1 MTATLAFHGAAGT
14 VTGSC
19 LRLAL
24 RHEEVLIDCGLF
36 QGPKTL
42 KELNWRPF
50 PFDPSC
56 LSAVLLTHA
65 HIDHAGLIP
74 RLYAE
79 GFGGPVFATE
89 ATRDLCRFMLPD
101 SGSIQEAEV
110 ERLNRRNAERGLPA
124 VRPIYTARDA
134 EACLRLFR
142 PVAYDTWIDLP
153 GGMRARFWNAGHML
167 GSASIE
173 LVLPGGGHLL
183 VSGDIGPGAKS
194 FVADAQS
201 PHDPDWLVLE
211 TTYGDRDREDLA
223 PEERRE
229 RLRAEVLAALA
240 AGGNLLIPAFA
251 VERTQELLHDLDLL
265 IERARLPP
273 VPIVID
279 SPLAA
284 EATAC
289 FRRHLK
295 ELPEDT
301 EPAETFLSGP
311 NIRITRSIEESKA
324 LNRVAGGMIILSAS
338 GMAEAGRIRYHL
350 LNHLWRAEATV
361 LFVGYQAPGT
371 LGRLLLDGAERV
383 SIMGTEVAVR
393 ARIRSLDLYSGHAD
407 RRGLAAWLAAR
418 GRVGRGLFL
427 VHGEPEARDA
437 FAALVR
443 ERTDARL
450 FLPELDAIYALPLDR
465 APEPRRATPRL
476 APDAARAPFD
486 WHNERVRLLMDLRRR
501 LEEAGDDRARAE
513 LLHRVRRALVDRS
526 G

>member
-1 MTATLAFHGAAGT
+1 MTATLAFLGAAGT

-19 LRLAL
+19 LRLTLAGG
-24 RHEEVLIDCGLF
+24 EVLIDCGLF

-50 PFDPSC
+50 PFDPRR
-56 LSAVLLTHA
+56 LAAVLLTHA

-74 RLYAE
+74 RLFAE
-79 GFGGPVFATE
+79 GFRGPVFATE
-89 ATRDLCRFMLPD
+89 ATCDLCRFMLPD
-101 SGSIQEAEV
+101 SGAIQEAEV
-110 ERLNRRNAERGLPA
+110 ERLNRRNAERGRAP

-134 EACLRLFR
+134 EACLGLFR
-142 PVAYDTWIDLP
+142 PIAYDALVDLP
-153 GGMRARFWNAGHML
+153 GGLRARFWNAGHML

-173 LVLPGGGHLL
+173 LVLPGGGRLL

-194 FVADAQS
+194 FVSNAEA

-211 TTYGDRDREDLA
+211 TTYGDRDRED
-223 PEERRE
+223 PTPQERRE
-229 RLRAEVLAALA
+229 RLRTEVLAALE

-265 IERARLPP
+265 MERSRLPP

-295 ELPEDT
+295 ELPEET

-311 NIRITRSIEESKA
+311 NIRITRSVEESKA
-324 LNRVAGGMIILSAS
+324 LNRVKGGMIILSAS
-338 GMAEAGRIRYHL
+338 GMAEAGRIRHHL
-350 LNHLWRAEATV
+350 LNNLWRPEATV
-361 LFVGYQAPGT
+361 LFVGYQGLGT

-407 RRGLAAWLAAR
+407 RQGLLAWLEAR
-418 GRVGRGLFL
+418 GRVGRGIFL
-427 VHGEPEARDA
+427 VHGEPEARDT

-443 ERTDARL
+443 ERTDAPL
-450 FLPELDAIYALPLDR
+450 FLPELDAVYALPPDR
-465 APEPRRATPRL
+465 TPEPRRAAPRL
-476 APDAARAPFD
+476 APEAARAPFD
-486 WHNERVRLLMDLRRR
+486 WHNERARLVMELRRR
-501 LEEAGDDRARAE
+501 LDEAGDDRARAE
-513 LLHRVRRALVDRS
+513 LLHRVRQALEGSPR
-526 G
+526 